1 MMANSRSPILIK
13 LRDTGQTV
21 ADPAEDLRGRRVHDK
36 DGHDLGTVHDLL
48 VDSDEHRIRMLRLE
62 HGGVLGFGATA
73 SFVPVQAISR
83 ITEDAVYINQSSGTV
98 ANAPQY
104 DPDLVDQTEYYAD
117 VYGYYGYMNFWG
129 PGPM

>member
-1 MMANSRSPILIK
+1 MESDDAPILIK

-21 ADPAEDLRGRRVHDK
+21 SDPADDLRGRGVKDK
-36 DGHDLGTVHDLL
+36 NGHDIGTVHDLL
-48 VDSDEHRIRMLRLE
+48 VDSAEHKVRMLRLE
-62 HGGVLGFGATA
+62 HGGILGFGATT

-83 ITEDAVYINQSSGTV
+83 ITDETVYINQSGDRV
-98 ANAPQY
+98 ADAPRY
-104 DPDLVDQTEYYAD
+104 DPDLKDQTDYYAN